1 MDGLEDYYVSPGG
14 IITVN
19 TETAETLGIDYSVFN
34 DMGQVIEVQTT
45 EE

>member
-1 MDGLEDYYVSPGG
+1 MDGLDDYYLSDGG

-19 TETAETLGIDYSVFN
+19 TETAETLGIDYSVFS
-34 DMGQVIEVQTT
+34 DMGEVVEVQTT